1 MARGLIREGPV
12 PYINVGHMLHG
23 SLRQVFET
31 FLRMEKG
38 VAFYSAAFLASCG
51 SVEMMLVVKT

>member
-1 MARGLIREGPV
+1 
-12 PYINVGHMLHG
+12 MLHG